1 MNKTINI
8 NLGGYAFI
16 IDEDA
21 FETANNYLSTLTRH
35 FGGSESS
42 AEIMHDIESRMGELI
57 SRSKGTRTIV
67 SKTDVVDAIAVL
79 GTPEELKD
87 MDFAEPV
94 KEKKAKI
101 HDFRLKTGKRLYRD
115 PDDKI
120 LGGVCSGLASYFG
133 IQDAVWVRILFVLLA
148 LAGGASFVVYIVLWA
163 IVPTAKTVSERLE
176 MMGEPTNVN
185 NIARMVKEEFE
196 ELSDKI
202 QDKFSK
208 KNKGFHGFR
217 KHHQQH
223 PPHDDKMDPTMK
235 SGWSWDFRQH
245 EKAKMDVPYQPKDF
259 V

>member
-21 FETANNYLSTLTRH
+21 FETASRYLNTLTHH
-35 FGGSESS
+35 FGGSESA
-42 AEIMHDIESRMGELI
+42 AEIMQDIESRMGELI
-57 SRSKGTRTIV
+57 NRSKGTRTIV
-67 SKTDVVDAIAVL
+67 SKVDVVEAIAVL

-87 MDFAEPV
+87 LDFTEPV
-94 KEKKAKI
+94 KEKKARHETFAI
-101 HDFRLKTGKRLYRD
+101 KTGKRLYRD
-115 PDDKI
+115 GDDKI
-120 LGGVCSGLASYFG
+120 LGGVCSGLAAYLG

-163 IVPTAKTVSERLE
+163 IVPKARTVSERLE

-185 NIARMVKEEFE
+185 NIARMVKEEFS

-208 KNKGFHGFR
+208 KHRGYHSWRRNQGDNTD
-217 KHHQQH
+217 Q
-223 PPHDDKMDPTMK
+223 TMK
-235 SGWSWDFRQH
+235 SGWSWDFRQQ

>member
-1 MNKTINI
+1 MNKTINV

-21 FETANNYLSTLTRH
+21 FETANLYLSTLSRH
-35 FGGSESS
+35 FGGSGSA
-42 AEIMHDIESRMGELI
+42 AEIMQDIESRMGELI
-57 SRSKGTRTIV
+57 NRSKGTRTIV
-67 SKTDVVDAIAVL
+67 SKVDVVDAIAVL

-87 MDFAEPV
+87 MDFTEPV
-94 KEKKAKI
+94 KEKKATRETYAI
-101 HDFRLKTGKRLYRD
+101 KTGKRLYRD
-115 PDDKI
+115 GDDKI
-120 LGGVCSGLASYFG
+120 LGGVCSGLAAYFG
-133 IQDAVWVRILFVLLA
+133 IQDAVWIRIIFVLLA
-148 LAGGASFVVYIVLWA
+148 LAGGASFVVYVVLWA

-196 ELSDKI
+196 DLSEKI

-208 KNKGFHGFR
+208 KK
-217 KHHQQH
+217 KYHHSFGRQH
-223 PPHDDKMDPTMK
+223 HDDPGNTMK
-235 SGWSWDFRQH
+235 SGWSWDFRQQ